1 MNRCN
6 DSKTQFKIMNEN
18 LFNKIHQGYEVL
30 HKVALWMVGALAFIQ
45 IGPLYTADFVYQY
58 AFLNKRWQASLLV
71 QCTQVKGCTALGFDE
86 SYYKPSPDSPRL
98 QLLGTHLIVSVTA
111 RQGMQAQVMDELS
124 RRLKES
130 RSRQVYLRLQ
140 SFPVGG

>member
-1 MNRCN
+1 MNRYN
-6 DSKTQFKIMNEN
+6 ESKTQFKIMNEN
-18 LFNKIHQGYEVL
+18 LFNKIYQGYEVL
-30 HKVALWMVGALAFIQ
+30 HKAALWTVGALAFIQ
-45 IGPLYTADFVYQY
+45 IGPLYTTDFVYQY
-58 AFLNKRWQASLLV
+58 AFLNKRWQASFLA

-86 SYYKPSPDSPRL
+86 SYYKPSPDSSRL

-111 RQGMQAQVMDELS
+111 RQGMQAQVMEELS